1 MRDLVRDIL
10 LNERQAL
17 QGLPVPQPH
26 NDISLTAVQPETAA
40 EPKHAR
46 WPLLI
51 IILSLIATLIW
62 TGFLV
67 WVAGHLLRGL
77 FS

>member
-1 MRDLVRDIL
+1 MSDRSV
-10 LNERQAL
+10 LN
-17 QGLPVPQPH
+17 PH
-26 NDISLTAVQPETAA
+26 NDALLTAVQPETAA

-46 WPLLI
+46 WPLLM
-51 IILSLIATLIW
+51 IILGLIATLIW